1 MTVKTVDELGLS
13 QKQKQIDQF
22 HRSQRAESKNMY
34 FNVVLSVCFRTVAK
48 KVRLCILGK
57 K

>member
-1 MTVKTVDELGLS
+1 MTVKTVDELGLF

-22 HRSQRAESKNMY
+22 HRSQRAESKNTH
-34 FNVVLSVCFRTVAK
+34 FNVVMSVCFRTVVK
-48 KVRLCILGK
+48 KGRLCILGK

>member
-1 MTVKTVDELGLS
+1 MTVKTVNELGLF

-22 HRSQRAESKNMY
+22 HRSQRAEFKNMH
-34 FNVVLSVCFRTVAK
+34 FNVALSVCFSTVAK
-48 KVRLCILGK
+48 KGRLCILGK

>member
-1 MTVKTVDELGLS
+1 MTVKTVNELGLF

-22 HRSQRAESKNMY
+22 HRSQRAESKNMH
-34 FNVVLSVCFRTVAK
+34 FNVVLSFCFRTVAK
-48 KVRLCILGK
+48 KGRLCILGK

>member
-1 MTVKTVDELGLS
+1 MTVKTVDELGLF
-13 QKQKQIDQF
+13 QKQKQIDRF
-22 HRSQRAESKNMY
+22 HRSQRAESKNMH

-48 KVRLCILGK
+48 KGRLCILGK